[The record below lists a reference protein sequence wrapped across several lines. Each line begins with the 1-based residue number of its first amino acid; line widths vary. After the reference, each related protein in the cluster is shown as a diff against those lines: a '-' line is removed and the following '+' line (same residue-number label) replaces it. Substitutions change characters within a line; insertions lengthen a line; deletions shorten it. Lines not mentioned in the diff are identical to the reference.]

1 MNINYYPINEGQARR
16 AHENRSFSDYKPGS
30 ATAAYR
36 HEVDE
41 AAAKVDAA
49 KKRVEP
55 EYYPKMD
62 ALFDKFCRQ
71 LAEYYNKDNEIGC
84 RCPSI
89 MIAGASNFP
98 VRKKEKQVDA
108 WDRNYQFYDET
119 MKLIDKICSI
129 GHGGISSDDPAA
141 IAKLEKKL
149 ARLEADQEKMKSVNA
164 YYRKHKMLDGCPDLS
179 AETIERTRS
188 DAEKGFPLEGKP
200 FPTWALSNNSANIRR
215 VKQRIEELRKAA
227 ENPAPDGWGFDGGK
241 VEMNKDMNRV
251 QIIFDDKPDADIRAM
266 LKSYGFRWAPSVGAW
281 QRQLNQNGIYAA
293 KQVTKQIT
301 ENL

>member
-1 MNINYYPINEGQARR
+1 MNINYYPINEEQARR
-16 AHENRSFSDYKPGS
+16 AHENRSFFDYKPGS

-41 AAAKVDAA
+41 AAMKVEAA
-49 KKRVEP
+49 KKRVDP
-55 EYYPKMD
+55 EHYPKID
-62 ALFDKFCRQ
+62 ALFDKFCRH

-89 MIAGASNFP
+89 MIAGASGFP
-98 VRKKEKQVDA
+98 VRKKEKQVEA
-108 WDRNYQFYDET
+108 WDRNYRFYGET

-141 IAKLEKKL
+141 LTKLEKKL

-164 YYRKHKMLDGCPDLS
+164 YYRKHKTLDGCPDLS
-179 AETIERTRS
+179 AETIEQTRS
-188 DAEKGFPLEGKP
+188 DAEKGFPFEGKP

-215 VKQRIEELRKAA
+215 VKQRIEELRQAA
-227 ENPAPDGWGFDGGK
+227 ENPAPDGWVFDGGK

-251 QIIFDDKPDADIRAM
+251 QIIFDDKPDADIRTL

-281 QRQLNQNGIYAA
+281 QRQLNRNGIYAA
-293 KQVTKQIT
+293 EQVTKQIA
-301 ENL
+301 EKI